1 MNPKPKRKSFVDN
14 AEMYAELEHWRDSNP
29 DKYKRRP
36 SEKLGHMVLDIA
48 THYMGHPDYVRYPK
62 EVKED
67 IIGKCCERFF
77 KTGIYNYNFQFK
89 NPFAYVT

>member
-1 MNPKPKRKSFVDN
+1 MI
-14 AEMYAELEHWRDSNP
+14 
-29 DKYKRRP
+29 
-36 SEKLGHMVLDIA
+36 LDIA